1 MLTTHTYK
9 MSFSTGGLFINESVH
24 MARLHQDGEDWD
36 ETLTRGLSTG
46 ATALPKA
53 VSNRRTLREIV
64 NRISCLTTQE
74 LSFLSDEADR
84 PEQEAILW
92 LATCRAYRFIREFA
106 IEVIQERFLSYRLDL
121 PIDTFD
127 HFFDAKAEWNGN
139 LASISLSTR
148 LKLRQVLFRI
158 LREAGVI
165 DTADKIRP
173 AYVTPRLRALIE
185 SHNPADIQV
194 FPGLRP

>member
-1 MLTTHTYK
+1 MLTTPPYK
-9 MSFSTGGLFINESVH
+9 MSFSTGGLFVNESVH
-24 MARLHQDGEDWD
+24 MARLHKEGEDWT

-53 VSNRRTLREIV
+53 ASNRRTLREIV
-64 NRISCLTTQE
+64 NRISCLTAQE
-74 LSFLSDEADR
+74 LNFLSDEADR
-84 PEQEAILW
+84 PEQEALLW

-127 HFFDAKAEWNGN
+127 HFLEAKAEWSSD
-139 LASISLSTR
+139 LASISRSTR
-148 LKLRQVLFRI
+148 LKLRQVLFRM

-173 AYVTPRLRALIE
+173 AYVSSRLRALIA
-185 SHNPADIQV
+185 SHDPADLQV